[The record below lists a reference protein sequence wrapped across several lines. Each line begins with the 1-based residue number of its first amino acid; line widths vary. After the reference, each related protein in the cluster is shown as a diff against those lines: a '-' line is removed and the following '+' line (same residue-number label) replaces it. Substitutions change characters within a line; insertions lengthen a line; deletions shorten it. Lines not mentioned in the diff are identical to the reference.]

1 MVNKLRR
8 KLLKSIAM
16 VTSLATPHSFA
27 ALLKPAAPTIHIS
40 TLQSF
45 LDVLIPRDSTPSA
58 SDINIDQKLIKKAS
72 GIDNY
77 HQLLVEGTQWLNV
90 QSLKYWRLPFH
101 ELSDDNKEKLV
112 DAAFNAPVG
121 TLPQVFMTWVRDDAM
136 QLYYSDP
143 RSWPGL
149 VISTPPQPNG
159 YPTAHLKPRDSL

>member
-8 KLLKSIAM
+8 KLLTSIAV
-16 VTSLATPHSFA
+16 VTSLATSHTFA
-27 ALLKPAAPTIHIS
+27 AILKPAAPTIHIP

-58 SDINIDQKLIKKAS
+58 SDINLDQKLINKAS
-72 GIDNY
+72 GIANY
-77 HQLLVEGTQWLNV
+77 HRLLVEGTQWLNA
-90 QSLKYWRLPFH
+90 QSLKYWGLPFN
-101 ELSDDNKEKLV
+101 ELPADNKEKLV
-112 DAAFNAPVG
+112 DAAFKAPVG

-149 VISTPPQPNG
+149 AISHPPQPNG
-159 YPTAHLKPRDSL
+159 YPTAHHKPRDSR